1 MCHAESCARSVP
13 SASFAMHENMPF
25 LRLIRTFRDCE
36 RFVDGPDAALSAPAP
51 ATAVRPAQK
60 RKDSHSEYGTS
71 GGRAFHALVIV
82 IRRTCFP
89 ELL

>member
-25 LRLIRTFRDCE
+25 LRLTRTFRDCE
-36 RFVDGPDAALSAPAP
+36 RFVDGPDAALSAPAR

-60 RKDSHSEYGTS
+60 SAKTLIPST
-71 GGRAFHALVIV
+71 GRAVDEHSMHW
-82 IRRTCFP
+82 
-89 ELL
+89 